1 MKEGNQVEG
10 KLQGSEIRKGEDL
23 GSIVQSSGD
32 HGKEVKKHVS
42 AAWYRWRNMS
52 ARRIEKV

>member
-42 AAWYRWRNMS
+42 AAWYRWRN
-52 ARRIEKV
+52 KV